1 MKKIFLPKT
10 FTVYKQGYSK
20 KQFFDD
26 LLAGVIVGVIALP
39 LAIAFSIA
47 SGVSP
52 EKGLI
57 TAVVAGFLISFLG
70 GSRVTIGGPTGAF
83 VVIIVGIVNQYGM
96 EGLIISTVLAGIFMI
111 LFGLLQLGTLIKF
124 IPQPLIVG
132 FTSGIAVI
140 IFTSQMNDFFG
151 LSLKNLP
158 SSFIDKWILFFSNY
172 NKTNYWAIGI
182 ALFTVIISLFFKRIT
197 KQVPG
202 SIIAI
207 LITTIAVSVFSI
219 PVDTISSITDSI
231 PNRLNLSFSTIEL
244 RSFSNYVQPA
254 FTIAL
259 LGAIESLLCAV
270 VADGMTGSNHRSN
283 TELIGQG
290 IANVFS
296 GLLGGIPA
304 TGAIARTAANVKL
317 GGRTPVAGMV
327 HALTLLLILLFFGK
341 YAVLI
346 PLSCL
351 AGILVV
357 IAYNMSEWRSF
368 INILKGSRYDII
380 VLLVTFFLTILFD
393 LSLAIQVGV
402 ILAAFL
408 FMQRMSKLSE
418 IYSLEREED
427 SFENYS
433 EIPKAISIY
442 EINGPFFFGA
452 ANKYKEVIKELGVK
466 ANILILRMRHVPFID
481 NTGIHNFYSV
491 LSELKSK
498 NIKII
503 LSGVN
508 PEVKNELMRSK
519 IAPLLGEENICD
531 HFDKAKALALEIYE
545 AQKNRHQ

>member
-1 MKKIFLPKT
+1 MEKISFKEIFLPKT
-10 FTVYKQGYSK
+10 FTVFKEGYSK
-20 KQFFDD
+20 EQFKND
-26 LLAGVIVGVIALP
+26 LLSGVIVGIISLP
-39 LAIAFSIA
+39 LAIAFAIA

-57 TAVVAGFLISFLG
+57 TAVVAGFFVSFLG

-83 VVIIVGIVNQYGM
+83 VVIIVGIVEKYGI
-96 EGLIISTVLAGIFMI
+96 EGLIISTVLAGFFMI

-132 FTSGIAVI
+132 FTSGIALI
-140 IFTSQMNDFFG
+140 IFTSQIKDFFG
-151 LSLKNLP
+151 LPIDHLP
-158 SSFIDKWILFFSNY
+158 SSFIDKWKLYFHQFDQINL
-172 NKTNYWAIGI
+172 WAFGI
-182 ALFTVIISLFFKRIT
+182 AAFTVILSLYFKKIT
-197 KQVPG
+197 RHIPG

-207 LITTIAVSVFSI
+207 LITTLLISILQI
-219 PVDTISSITDSI
+219 PVSTIGSVTAGI
-231 PNRLNLSFSTIEL
+231 PQKLSFS
-244 RSFSNYVQPA
+244 FSNIDLGSFHNYIQPA
-254 FTIAL
+254 FTIAM

-270 VADGMTGSNHRSN
+270 IADGMIGSNHRSN

-317 GGRTPVAGMV
+317 GGRTPVAGMI
-327 HALTLLLILLFFGK
+327 HALTLLLILLFLGK

-346 PLSCL
+346 PMSCL

-368 INILKGSRYDII
+368 VSILKGSRYDVI
-380 VLLVTFFLTILFD
+380 VLLVTFFLTVFFD
-393 LSLAIQVGV
+393 LTLAIQVGV

-418 IYSLEREED
+418 IYALEREGD
-427 SFENYS
+427 SLENYS
-433 EIPKAISIY
+433 DLPKAISIY

-452 ANKYKEVIKELGVK
+452 ANKYKEVLKELGLK

-481 NTGIHNFYSV
+481 TTGIQNFYSV
-491 LSELKSK
+491 LSEMKSRK
-498 NIKII
+498 VRIV

-508 PEVKNELMRSK
+508 HEVRKEIERSP
-519 IAPLLGEENICD
+519 IAEMLGQKNICSN
-531 HFDKAKALALEIYE
+531 FDEAKKRALEIY
-545 AQKNRHQ
+545 NS